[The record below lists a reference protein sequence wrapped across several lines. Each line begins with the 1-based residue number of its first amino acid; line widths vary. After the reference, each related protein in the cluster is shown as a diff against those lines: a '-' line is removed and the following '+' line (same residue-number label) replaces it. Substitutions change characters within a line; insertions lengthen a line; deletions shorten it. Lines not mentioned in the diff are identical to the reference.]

1 MGEGQARITL
11 KLATSLDGKIAL
23 ANGQSRWITGAESR
37 AEVHR
42 MRAETATIIT
52 GSGTILSDDPLF
64 TARLPEMS
72 PNQPDLVVLD
82 RRGRVPKTARIF
94 TVTDRRTRI
103 DRSGDI
109 AAILAAILASGD
121 DAMIEAGADIAAAAL
136 ASGLVDRIEWFR
148 APLILGGEG
157 RPVVAALG
165 LERLDQAP
173 SFRRVRVV
181 ERGADLQESY
191 ERIR

>member
-1 MGEGQARITL
+1 VTGAGTARVTL

-23 ANGQSRWITGAESR
+23 ANGESRWITGPESR

-42 MRAETATIIT
+42 MRARSSMIIT

-64 TARLPEMS
+64 TARVPGET
-72 PNQPDLVVLD
+72 PKQPDLVVLD
-82 RRGRVPKTARIF
+82 RRGRVPETARIF
-94 TVTDRRTRI
+94 TVKERETRL
-103 DRSGDI
+103 DRSGD
-109 AAILAAILASGD
+109 LAAILPATGEV
-121 DAMIEAGADIAAAAL
+121 MIEAGAEIAAAAV

-148 APLILGGEG
+148 APVVLGGEG

-165 LERLDQAP
+165 LETLEKAP
-173 SFRRVRVV
+173 TFRRVRVV
-181 ERGADLQESY
+181 ERGADLQERY